1 MISMQ
6 KDLYW
11 HMLFKLKNEWQR
23 ILKVAIVG
31 GGGWRGDRNSIRLSL
46 DFPGESLQ
54 DRKEWKEIYK
64 IFREE
69 P

>member
-1 MISMQ
+1 
-6 KDLYW
+6 
-11 HMLFKLKNEWQR
+11 MLFKLKDEWQR
-23 ILKVAIVG
+23 ILKAAIEKKKHTHTTVTYY
-31 GGGWRGDRNSIRLSL
+31 RNPIRLSL

-54 DRKEWKEIYK
+54 DRKQWKEIYK